1 MRSLH
6 EERFKTNRREKRNQH
21 TYRSDKNWKK
31 APECFKDHQNSK
43 CHKEQQPLQLS
54 FPDKLDLGK
63 IGNDFTS
70 KNDESYNQSG
80 RFTEADSI

>member
-1 MRSLH
+1 MPQRTATFAVIISGQTGLG
-6 EERFKTNRREKRNQH
+6 
-21 TYRSDKNWKK
+21 
-31 APECFKDHQNSK
+31 
-43 CHKEQQPLQLS
+43 
-54 FPDKLDLGK
+54 GK